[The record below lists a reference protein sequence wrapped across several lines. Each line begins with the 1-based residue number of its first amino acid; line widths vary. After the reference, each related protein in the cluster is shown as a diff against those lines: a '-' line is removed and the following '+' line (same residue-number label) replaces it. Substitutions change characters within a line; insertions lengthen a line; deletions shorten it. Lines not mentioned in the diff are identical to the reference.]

1 MSYRELYTEHLRVNF
16 LKYTREAFRFLP
28 EMKKPKIL
36 DIGCGSGIL
45 SIELARLTDGNIYAI
60 DVDQSLLDRFRGV
73 INKENLANRIT
84 LKRMDL
90 IKNNFPDNYFDL
102 IWEEGVVHIIGF
114 KKSFTACHRILKQ
127 GGYLVLGQAIK
138 LMEKNQAIVSDCGYE
153 LIKQINW
160 PKGCWWYEFY
170 EPLEIIIKEIYEG
183 KRSNKFEN
191 ISIIEEEIKWAK
203 SNPNETDCAH
213 YILQKKSTRGK

>member
-1 MSYRELYTEHLRVNF
+1 MSYRVLYTEHLRVNF

-45 SIELARLTDGNIYAI
+45 SIELARLTDGIIYAI
-60 DVDQSLLDRFRGV
+60 DIDQSLIDRFRGV
-73 INKENLANRIT
+73 INKENLTHRII

-90 IKNNFPDNYFDL
+90 IKNDFPDNYFDL
-102 IWEEGVVHIIGF
+102 IWEEGVVQIIGF

-138 LMEKNQAIVSDCGYE
+138 LMEKNLTMMTECGYE

-160 PKGCWWYEFY
+160 SKGCWWNEFY
-170 EPLEIIIKEIYEG
+170 EPLEILIKEIHEG
-183 KRSNKFEN
+183 KRSNVFES
-191 ISIIEEEIKWAK
+191 ISTVEEEIKWVK
-203 SNPNETDCAH
+203 SNLDETDCAH
-213 YILQKKSTRGK
+213 YILRKR